1 MVSVL
6 TRTFGL
12 EYMEIAEDI
21 VSETFVSALDSWPYR
36 GTPENP
42 TAWLYTVAKNKL
54 KNHLTRKGT
63 LQRLLAEQWNKKAAS
78 EELQLDFSDKNIAD
92 SQLQMLFAIC
102 HPAISPEAQICL
114 ALRVLC
120 GLGIDEIADAFLSNK
135 ETIRKRLQRAKEKLA
150 LENITIELPN
160 EREIGDRLDT
170 VIQAIYLLFSEGYY
184 SESHSS
190 MIRKELCVEALN
202 LIYLL
207 LSNPLTN
214 THTTNSLMSLMCFHA
229 SRLDARQSSDGG
241 VVLYGDQDRNLWDKE
256 LVEKGFYY
264 LQQAS
269 KWEVTSTYYLEASIA
284 YWHTVEDS
292 LPDKWSCVLRLYDV
306 LITFDHSAVIALN
319 RILALSKVDG
329 VERAIVEAEKIDLS
343 GNHLYFLLLA
353 ELYRGRDEEKV
364 KRFLKEALSLCKSK
378 AGRKLIMKKIG
389 G

>member
-120 GLGIDEIADAFLSNK
+120 GLGLDEIADAFLSNK

-190 MIRKELCVEALN
+190 IIRKELCVEALN

-241 VVLYGDQDRNLWDKE
+241 VVLYEDQDRNLWDKE

-284 YWHTVEDS
+284 YWHTVDDS
-292 LPDKWSCVLRLYDV
+292 LPDKWNCVLRLYDV
-306 LITFDHSAVIALN
+306 LITFDHSPVITLN

-329 VERAIVEAEKIDLS
+329 VERAIVEAEKLDLS
-343 GNHLYFLLLA
+343 GNYLYFLLLA
-353 ELYRGRDEEKV
+353 ELYRGRDAEKV
-364 KRFLKEALSLCKSK
+364 KRFLKEALSLCKSE